1 MKYRNPILCGYS
13 TTTRTATNRH
23 ELINFRD
30 RGISLHFMS
39 IRDVLRFCY
48 NTDTTELRLFGWIRL
63 GLYEYGKIQLRYRK
77 LYWEIRHE
85 SVKNTTKRLRI
96 IYESG
101 TNKGTFVAVL
111 DNS

>member
-1 MKYRNPILCGYS
+1 M
-13 TTTRTATNRH
+13 T
-23 ELINFRD
+23 
-30 RGISLHFMS
+30 

-48 NTDTTELRLFGWIRL
+48 DKDTTELRMFGGFAWIRL
-63 GLYEYGKIQLRYRK
+63 GLYEYGKIQLRYTK

-85 SVKNTTKRLRI
+85 SVKNTPKRLRI

-101 TNKGTFVAVL
+101 TNKGKFVAVL